1 MHAKKS
7 YTHKDPKVH
16 GGLWKHENNLACTK
30 SARVFRA
37 LELDTTGMKE
47 KKKMQT
53 YSNIAL
59 DKCQSGRKDTAF
71 GFF

>member
-30 SARVFRA
+30 SARVFKMIK
-37 LELDTTGMKE
+37 LDCAQ
-47 KKKMQT
+47 KK
-53 YSNIAL
+53 S
-59 DKCQSGRKDTAF
+59 
-71 GFF
+71 